1 MEKIVK
7 VGEYEFS
14 ARSNAATLLSY
25 RRNFGRDGMKD
36 LLALVKDL
44 DEKRKKKKSNSA
56 DKNIE
61 NTDEEKK
68 MIVQIFADG
77 SFEVETLYRF
87 IWTFANSADK
97 TIPPMEE
104 WLEGFDIPALEFISE
119 VFPQISDLL
128 FSMAKTN
135 VVPRKK

>member
-14 ARSNAATLLSY
+14 VRSSAATLLSY

-36 LLALVKDL
+36 LLALVK
-44 DEKRKKKKSNSA
+44 SFGN
-56 DKNIE
+56 KNAE
-61 NTDEEKK
+61 DTDAV
-68 MIVQIFADG
+68 VQTLADG
-77 SFEVETLYRF
+77 SFEMDTLYRY
-87 IWTFANSADK
+87 IWTFAKSADK
-97 TIPPMEE
+97 TIPPLEE
-104 WLEGFDIPALEFISE
+104 WLDTFDVPALEFVAE
-119 VFPQISDLL
+119 VFPQVSELL